1 MNRFAKLGGAR
12 RLAPRPSCATPL
24 RGGRALVLLA
34 LCACGPQSSVASPTP
49 VFPPDAGVDP
59 DAPDAAADNP
69 GELTMAEVQA
79 QMGPI
84 RDTVTACAQA
94 TTYEGKVSVQ
104 VTIYPD
110 GRAAAELV
118 APSGD
123 TTIDDCITGAF
134 ADATFPTSERGQ
146 RFRYSFTF

>member
-1 MNRFAKLGGAR
+1 MKKALFL
-12 RLAPRPSCATPL
+12 
-24 RGGRALVLLA
+24 LVLA
-34 LCACGPQSSVASPTP
+34 ACGPQSSVASPTP

-59 DAPDAAADNP
+59 NAPDAAADNP

-94 TTYEGKVSVQ
+94 TTFEGKVTVQ

-110 GRAAAELV
+110 GRASAELIDAANDKTV
-118 APSGD
+118 
-123 TTIDDCITGAF
+123 DDCVTGAF
-134 ADATFPTSERGQ
+134 AEATFPTSQRGQ
-146 RFRYSFTF
+146 RFKYSFTF